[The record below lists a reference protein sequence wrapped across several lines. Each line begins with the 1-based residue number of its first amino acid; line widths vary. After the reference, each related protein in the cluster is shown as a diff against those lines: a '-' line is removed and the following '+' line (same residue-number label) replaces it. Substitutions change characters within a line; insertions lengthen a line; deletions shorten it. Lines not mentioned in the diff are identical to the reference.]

1 LFGAWNWGKRMD
13 SHVNGIRKPVY
24 VILGIGIVI
33 GLVLGLVVSATFGP
47 PLAPARDS
55 AQTGESRTSS
65 EPRPRADPNVVML
78 DAEQAERLK
87 IAPVRLREFRDE
99 RTAVGRIAFNDERT
113 TSIFAPFQGRVL
125 RLLAKPGDVLHPG
138 SPLVVIDSP
147 DLVQA
152 NADLISASVA
162 VRKAENQLSLAER
175 VARRQKLLYEAG
187 AAAFKDAEQAATDFK
202 NAQHDLKT
210 AQGQATAA
218 RNRLRAPFGKN
229 ETEIET
235 IETTHQVDRVAEIFS
250 PIAGTVTARKV
261 SPAQFV
267 RADNTDPMF
276 SVGDLSSM
284 WLVANVAEIDIPLV
298 RVGQAVA
305 VHVMAYPGEEFRA
318 RITYIGASVDPAVRR
333 LTVRAEIANPDG
345 KLKPDMFASFR
356 ILTGAPTQS
365 PSVPAGALVREGDGT
380 MTAWVTTDSKRF
392 VKRTV
397 KIGLQQDGFTQVI
410 DGLQAGELVATDSA
424 LFLGNIL
431 TSAQ

>member
-1 LFGAWNWGKRMD
+1 MD
-13 SHVNGIRKPVY
+13 SHMNGIRKPMY
-24 VILGIGIVI
+24 VMLGVGTVI
-33 GLVLGLVVSATFGP
+33 GLVLGLVVSVTFGP
-47 PLAPARDS
+47 PLAPGRES
-55 AQTGESRTSS
+55 AQTGEVRASS
-65 EPRPRADPNVVML
+65 EPRSSADPNVVIV
-78 DAEQAERLK
+78 DATQAERLK
-87 IAPVRLREFRDE
+87 IAPVQLREFRDE

-125 RLLAKPGDVLHPG
+125 RLLAKPGDVLQPG

-152 NADLISASVA
+152 NGDLISASVA

-187 AAAFKDAEQAATDFK
+187 AGAFKDVEQAATDFK
-202 NAQHDLKT
+202 NAQNDLKT
-210 AQGQATAA
+210 AQGQAMAA
-218 RNRLRAPFGKN
+218 RNHLRAPFGKN
-229 ETEIET
+229 ETEISK
-235 IETTHQVDRVAEIFS
+235 IETTHEVDRIAEIFS

-261 SPAQFV
+261 SPGQFV

-298 RVGQAVA
+298 KVGQAVA

-318 RITYIGASVDPAVRR
+318 RITYVGASVDPAVRR
-333 LTVRAEIANPDG
+333 LSVRAEISNPDG

-356 ILTGAPTQS
+356 IVTGAPTQS
-365 PSVPAGALVREGDGT
+365 PSVPAGAIVREGDGT

-392 VKRTV
+392 VKRTI

-410 DGLQAGELVATDSA
+410 EGLRAGELVATDSA
-424 LFLGNIL
+424 LFLGSML